1 MKLMNGVDE
10 GLGKKGCQRGEKTF
24 DAESISVLGVS
35 EKKMPSY
42 SCLTQHLIALK
53 WWKGVAPM
61 NTSRDQMHMPDIR
74 DLRLVYHLDN
84 SFDICVL
91 SWNYAL

>member
-24 DAESISVLGVS
+24 DTESISVLGVS
-35 EKKMPSY
+35 EKKTPSY

-53 WWKGVAPM
+53 W
-61 NTSRDQMHMPDIR
+61 
-74 DLRLVYHLDN
+74 
-84 SFDICVL
+84 
-91 SWNYAL
+91 